1 MASLHRTLQTQHV
14 RLIVQVLLLLAMVF
28 VFCYSVLATDWV
40 GMPIISLLL
49 IVMVTANIIRIVEK
63 SNRDFAQFINNI
75 SHNDF
80 TTSSGFSNQIFG
92 ANTFIEAQKTLLAK
106 YRKLKADSSAQTD
119 YLQMVV
125 DHVDAALL
133 CFDENNRIEFT
144 NRAAEKLL
152 QRRYLPTLHSISLID
167 TGLAEAIQELDT
179 GENRVLKLVL
189 DGELNHLILSAT
201 EFVLLEK
208 KFKLV
213 SLKNIKGA
221 LDEREIES
229 WQKLIKVLTHEIMNS
244 MTPIVSLSRYV
255 DGIVS
260 DRETLEALQDPDSEQ
275 SRDLH
280 LSLEAIQSRTQGLM
294 DFVDKYRSISNLP
307 KPKFAHLELKPLC
320 ERIELLF
327 AERAKQEQV
336 DFTVELHPQELV
348 LTADES
354 LLEQVIINL
363 VSNAFDAVQDR
374 ETRKVTIQAAL
385 TDEGA
390 TTIRISDTGYGIS
403 KEVIDNIFTPFYT
416 TKENGSG
423 IGLTLSRQLAR
434 LNQGSLSVSSL
445 ENEGSQFTLSF

>member
-1 MASLHRTLQTQHV
+1 MASLTKTLQTQHV
-14 RLIVQVLLLLAMVF
+14 RLIIQVLFLLCMVF
-28 VFCYSVLATDWV
+28 VFCYSLLETDWI

-49 IVMVTANIIRIVEK
+49 IVMITGNIIRLVEK

-75 SHNDF
+75 SHDDF
-80 TTSSGFSNQIFG
+80 TTSSGASHQIFAG
-92 ANTFIEAQKTLLAK
+92 QTFMDAQKTLLSK
-106 YRKLKADSSAQTD
+106 YRKLKADRSAQTD

-125 DHVDAALL
+125 DHIDAALL
-133 CFDENNRIEFT
+133 CFDENNHIEFVNSAT
-144 NRAAEKLL
+144 EQLL
-152 QRRYLPTLHSISLID
+152 KRRHFPTLQSLSSVD
-167 TGLAEAIQELDT
+167 ESLVEAIDALKA
-179 GENRVLKLVL
+179 GESQVLKLVI
-189 DGELNHLILSAT
+189 DGELNQLILSAT

-208 KFKLV
+208 KYKLV

-260 DRETLEALQDPDSEQ
+260 DEETLAAIQDKESEQ
-275 SRDLH
+275 ARDLH
-280 LSLEAIQSRTQGLM
+280 LSLDAIQSRTQGLM
-294 DFVDKYRSISNLP
+294 SFVDKYRSISNLP
-307 KPKFAHLELKPLC
+307 KPKFAHVQLQSVF

-327 AERAKQEQV
+327 SEKARERSIEFVIKLEP
-336 DFTVELHPQELV
+336 ESLV
-348 LTADES
+348 LSADES
-354 LLEQVIINL
+354 LLDQVIINL
-363 VSNAFDAVQDR
+363 VSNAFDAVEDR
-374 ETRKVTIQAAL
+374 ETRQVTMRGWL
-385 TDEGA
+385 SDDGKTM
-390 TTIRISDTGYGIS
+390 IRISDSGCGIS
-403 KEVIDNIFTPFYT
+403 KDVIDNIFTPFYT